1 MRLRLFTL
9 LAMLFLGTGT
19 LSAPK
24 SRITTPL
31 ELNNYYADVTDS
43 LYTMGQTWG
52 QLFNK
57 SYTAKDFAPLVSQH
71 KAMIAF
77 VERKQREVMVQKD
90 FAGSENLRL
99 AMLDFLSYEKRLMT
113 EGFIPFEKL
122 KANATEEQIKTCISK
137 LEELA
142 KSESEELGKVQN
154 AQMEFA
160 EKNGFTIE
168 E

>member
-1 MRLRLFTL
+1 
-9 LAMLFLGTGT
+9 
-19 LSAPK
+19 
-24 SRITTPL
+24 
-31 ELNNYYADVTDS
+31 
-43 LYTMGQTWG
+43 
-52 QLFNK
+52 
-57 SYTAKDFAPLVSQH
+57 
-71 KAMIAF
+71 
-77 VERKQREVMVQKD
+77 
-90 FAGSENLRL
+90 
-99 AMLDFLSYEKRLMT
+99 MLDFLSYEKRLMT

-160 EKNGFTIE
+160 RKNGFTIE